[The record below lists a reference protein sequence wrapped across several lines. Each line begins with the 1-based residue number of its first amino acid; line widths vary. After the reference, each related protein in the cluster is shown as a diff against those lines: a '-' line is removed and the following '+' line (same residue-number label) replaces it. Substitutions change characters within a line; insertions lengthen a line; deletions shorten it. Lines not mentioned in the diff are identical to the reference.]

1 MKTTL
6 FAATLLVG
14 LACAA
19 VANGQIIVEQYPS
32 VVRGTPRVVYY
43 GSTDYTPADYAPS
56 LSDTDAPSTSRGT
69 QVVYSSSP
77 EVVYSQTSQI
87 VYAPQERVVER
98 IVYSPASE
106 TVSAGPYYET
116 SGTSYVVGSP
126 VYESG
131 ISACGTP
138 VSYSSYMP
146 VASTPYVAYSPI
158 VPIVPAYPNVVVGRG
173 IIGQPKAYV
182 PGQPLRNAIRFVT
195 P

>member
-43 GSTDYTPADYAPS
+43 GSTDYVPADHAPS
-56 LSDTDAPSTSRGT
+56 LSDTQSPATSSGT

-77 EVVYSQTSQI
+77 EVVYSPTSQI

-182 PGQPLRNAIRFVT
+182 PGQPLRNAIRFIT